1 MDLYIVGP
9 SRPSAETNRIRFGVG
24 LGLIL
29 TPNMATSRSTAGPE
43 PRLHC
48 QSLSQYGPR
57 IDARLTSYAN
67 ELAWPL
73 F

>member
-29 TPNMATSRSTAGPE
+29 TPNMATSRSTSG
-43 PRLHC
+43 RLSRG
-48 QSLSQYGPR
+48 SLPV
-57 IDARLTSYAN
+57 ARLLIAHLN
-67 ELAWPL
+67 MGIELARTAAHL
-73 F
+73 AV

>member
-48 QSLSQYGPR
+48 QSLSQYGP
-57 IDARLTSYAN
+57 
-67 ELAWPL
+67 
-73 F
+73 